1 MMAHKCTGAQIKH
14 WIWTASALQSL
25 TLPVAGTPERTW
37 SSLIAIRRSCLLG
50 LRRADSVR
58 RSRFD
63 AAVADDQRED
73 RLPGAVTIQS
83 GLLTAAC
90 GGERL
95 PPPFVTTGNVPCGQY
110 QVERAM
116 HRTATIL
123 AGLLSLAAPA
133 AHPQTADTGYGP
145 NPKLPP
151 PDEDLLPTVNIA
163 PATGWPEGQKPHA
176 AQGFEVDAFA
186 SGLDHPRWIYVLP
199 NGDVLVAETNKPPK
213 EAEGLKSWAM
223 QQVQKVAGAGVPSA
237 NRITLLRDADGD
249 GSPETRS
256 VFLRNLFSPFG
267 MALVGSDFYVAN
279 ADAVVRFPYEEGQTE
294 ITAPGTKL
302 ADLPGGPINHHW
314 TKSLVA
320 SSDGSKLYVGVGSN
334 SNIAENGIEAEERRA
349 AILEI
354 DRATGRSRVFASGL
368 RNPVGMDWQPQSGAL
383 WVAVNERD
391 ELGDDLV
398 PDYMTSVREGGFY
411 GWPYSYFG
419 QHVDQRVQPQRPD
432 LVAQALVPDY
442 ALGAHTASLG
452 LVFYDGTAFPERY
465 KGGAFIGQHG
475 SWNRSVPNGYKV
487 IFVPFADGRP
497 AGQPENI
504 LTGFLSEDGDALGRP
519 VGVAIDRSG
528 ALLVADDVGNVVW
541 RVTPAS
547 ATGNAEERTGPG

>member
-1 MMAHKCTGAQIKH
+1 MR
-14 WIWTASALQSL
+14 
-25 TLPVAGTPERTW
+25 LPVA
-37 SSLIAIRRSCLLG
+37 SIIRAGSTSC
-50 LRRADSVR
+50 
-58 RSRFD
+58 
-63 AAVADDQRED
+63 
-73 RLPGAVTIQS
+73 P
-83 GLLTAAC
+83 
-90 GGERL
+90 
-95 PPPFVTTGNVPCGQY
+95 
-110 QVERAM
+110 
-116 HRTATIL
+116 TATYW
-123 AGLLSLAAPA
+123 SL
-133 AHPQTADTGYGP
+133 
-145 NPKLPP
+145 
-151 PDEDLLPTVNIA
+151 
-163 PATGWPEGQKPHA
+163 
-176 AQGFEVDAFA
+176 
-186 SGLDHPRWIYVLP
+186 
-199 NGDVLVAETNKPPK
+199 ETNKQPK

-223 QQVQKVAGAGVPSA
+223 QQVQKVAGAGVLSA

-294 ITAPGTKL
+294 ITASGTKI

-314 TKSLVA
+314 TKSLMA

-334 SNIAENGIEAEERRA
+334 SNIAEIGMEAEERRA

-354 DRATGRSRVFASGL
+354 DGATGRSRVFASGL

-398 PDYMTSVREGGFY
+398 PDYMTSVRDGGFY

-452 LVFYDGTAFPERY
+452 LVFYDGAAFPERY

-475 SWNRSVPNGYKV
+475 SWNHSVPTGYKV

-547 ATGNAEERTGPG
+547 ATGSAEERTGPG